1 MNIQQRLAAKRAGKL
16 YGFLGGFRR
25 VYPVHHCAN
34 GSLLI
39 NTCYQPLGLREYKF
53 ADEVLE
59 LRHAGWYCDS
69 YHDRTYR
76 GQVWRLPARDGT
88 ERFIAG
94 YMDSDGGRAIIE
106 PEAFDC
112 ERDAARRADH
122 MAERDAQ
129 EEREYDERWQEASRA
144 NDEREEARDALKLAR
159 SKARGMI
166 KAIRAQGIIVP
177 ELCAIL
183 VERMQEARDEM
194 REAIEA
200 IHAARDKIEELDM
213 TGEFSA

>member
-1 MNIQQRLAAKRAGKL
+1 MNLQQRLAAKRAGKL

-25 VYPVHHCAN
+25 VYPVHHAKN
-34 GSLLI
+34 GTIVISDLRQLS
-39 NTCYQPLGLREYKF
+39 GLREYKF
-53 ADEVLE
+53 SDEILD
-59 LRHAGWYCDS
+59 LRHTGWFRDS
-69 YHDRTYR
+69 SQDSTYR
-76 GQVWRLPARDGT
+76 GQVWRLPARDGA

-94 YMDSDGGRAIIE
+94 YMDSDGGLAIIE

-144 NDEREEARDALKLAR
+144 NDAREEARDALKLAR

-183 VERMQEARDEM
+183 VERMKEARDEM